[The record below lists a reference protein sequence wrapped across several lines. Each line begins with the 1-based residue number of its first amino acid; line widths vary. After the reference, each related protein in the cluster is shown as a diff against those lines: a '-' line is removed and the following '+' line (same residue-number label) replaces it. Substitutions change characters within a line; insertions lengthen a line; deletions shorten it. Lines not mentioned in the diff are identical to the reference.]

1 MKDRDVVNAATRTLG
16 LLEALNRRE
25 TASVAQ
31 LQESTN
37 LPKAT
42 VVRLL
47 HTLVTAGYA
56 RKHSRTAGYTLTER
70 VLRLSDGFRHSDL
83 VVDVAREHLDGFTIE
98 HKWLTNIQTYDRGAM
113 RTRYA
118 SRDLSPLASDPPTI
132 DRRSPILTTAHG
144 QVYLAFCPDEERKMI
159 LAMLKASKNPANA
172 PARASKAVTE
182 MIADVKRKGY
192 ALRKATRR
200 DRIIGFAVPV
210 LTVDGV
216 AATVGIRY
224 FASAMRPAEAVS
236 RYLAPMRKLAATI
249 ASALAHAKRTHEK
262 AAAPLE

>member
-1 MKDRDVVNAATRTLG
+1 MKDRDVVNAATRALRM
-16 LLEALNRRE
+16 LEALNRHE

-31 LQESTN
+31 LQKATQ

-47 HTLVTAGYA
+47 HTLVTAGYV

-83 VVDVAREHLDGFTIE
+83 VVEVARRHLDAFTVE
-98 HKWLTNIQTYDRGAM
+98 HKWLANIQTYDRGAM

-118 SRDLSPLASDPPTI
+118 SRDLSPLAGDPPNF
-132 DRRSPILTTAHG
+132 DRRSPVLTTAHG
-144 QVYLAFCPDEERKMI
+144 QAYLAFCPESERKLI

-172 PARASKAVTE
+172 PARATKAAAD
-182 MIADVKRKGY
+182 MIADVARNGY
-192 ALRKATRR
+192 ALRKASPS
-200 DRIIGFAVPV
+200 DRIVGFAVPV
-210 LTVDGV
+210 LTVEGV

-224 FASAMRPAEAVS
+224 FATAMKPAEAAR
-236 RYLAPMRKLAATI
+236 RYFSPLRKLAATI
-249 ASALAHAKRTHEK
+249 STELTK
-262 AAAPLE
+262 AARKRSETLSAE